1 MTINI
6 TADVVREGL
15 TALVEQ
21 AGEDFVY
28 VAPEPPENGYKRC
41 LYVRDGKPDC
51 IVGQFLAN
59 LGVPV
64 DRLTEADN
72 GTNLSGTPAGILL
85 RELYAEGVVNFD
97 LGVSA
102 ALGTAQAWQ
111 DSGSTWGNSVE
122 SALSYLDSIRD

>member
-28 VAPEPPENGYKRC
+28 KAPKGDGGYDRC
-41 LYVRDGKPDC
+41 VYVRDGKPDC

-64 DRLTEADN
+64 ERLQEADK
-72 GTNLSGTPAGILL
+72 GISSGSSAGQLL
-85 RELYAEGVVNFD
+85 GELRNEGVITIAHDQNVVD
-97 LGVSA
+97 
-102 ALGTAQAWQ
+102 ALSEVQHRQ
-111 DSGSTWGNSVE
+111 DNKSTWGNSVE
-122 SALSYLDSIRD
+122 SGLSYLRD